1 MESAVRPLGVGLV
14 GAGWMGH
21 VHADAWLANAPRA
34 RVVAVVDVSAP
45 RAEAL
50 VNQYT
55 AGKARM
61 YGELD
66 ELLADSRVDVVDVC
80 LPHHLHADA
89 VTRAAHAGKHIFC
102 EKPLCLSFDE
112 AHAIRAAVEGA
123 GVIFVCAHNNL
134 FQLPL
139 IEALRLLGEG
149 VLGRVYAIES
159 FEVARNRGFIAR
171 QTPVA
176 LDRVQDTFDWR
187 LDAARMGGAELF
199 DTGWHGAYRLLAL
212 AEAASPSTDVR
223 PIEVCALLSNQHI
236 RDLLPGEDTGQL
248 LVRFSDGMHG
258 SLLTSWAFDGE
269 PDAWQ
274 FRVSG
279 QHGMLAGG
287 IRRLVFSPSGW
298 SAAPAEWRWDATHGQ
313 TYVREVTH
321 FLDVV
326 LDGVASRASWRHA
339 ARTLQL
345 IRGGY
350 LAAAQRRTVDLPED
364 PTEL

>member
-1 MESAVRPLGVGLV
+1 
-14 GAGWMGH
+14 MGH
-21 VHADAWLANAPRA
+21 VHADAWGANAGRA
-34 RVVAVVDVSAP
+34 RLVAVADVSAA
-45 RAEAL
+45 RAEAIAS
-50 VNQYT
+50 QYT
-55 AGKARM
+55 AGEARV
-61 YGELD
+61 YGTLD
-66 ELLADSRVDVVDVC
+66 ELLADPRVDAVDIC

-89 VTRAAHAGKHIFC
+89 VTRAAGAGKHIFC
-102 EKPLCLSFDE
+102 EKPLCLSLEE
-112 AHAIRAAVEGA
+112 ARTIRSAVEGS
-123 GVIFVCAHNNL
+123 GVTLVCAHNNL

-139 IEALRLLGEG
+139 IEALRLLREG
-149 VLGRVYAIES
+149 VLGRIYAIES
-159 FEVARNRGFIAR
+159 FEVARNRGLIAR
-171 QTPVA
+171 QAPVA

-212 AEAASPSTDVR
+212 AEASNTGTDVR
-223 PIEVCALLSNQHI
+223 PTEVCAMLSNQHI
-236 RDLLPGEDTGQL
+236 KDLSPGEDTGQL

-269 PDAWQ
+269 PEAWQ

-287 IRRLVFSPSGW
+287 ITRLVYAPSGW
-298 SAAPAEWRWDATHGQ
+298 DAAPAERRWDATHGQ
-313 TYVREVTH
+313 TYVREATH

-326 LDGVASRASWRHA
+326 LDGAESRASWRHA

-350 LAAAQRRTVDLPED
+350 LAADQRRTIHLPAD
-364 PTEL
+364 PTQLE